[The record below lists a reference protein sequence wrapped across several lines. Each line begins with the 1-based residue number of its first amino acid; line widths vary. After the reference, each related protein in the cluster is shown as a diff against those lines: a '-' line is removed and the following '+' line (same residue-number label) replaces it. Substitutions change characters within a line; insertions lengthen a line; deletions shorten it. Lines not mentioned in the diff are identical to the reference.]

1 MCFLISGMMLVTGKN
16 TRYGSTTT
24 RGLYLK
30 PGVAMAPWTLEQ
42 LCNSRGIQPT
52 KLTKQGS
59 QGLTQIKMTIRKS
72 VLVRAWSSENVDVN
86 FVIL

>member
-1 MCFLISGMMLVTGKN
+1 MCFLISGMVLVTGKN

-52 KLTKQGS
+52 KLTKQDS
-59 QGLTQIKMTIRKS
+59 WVLTAMDLALADPARAC
-72 VLVRAWSSENVDVN
+72 VRSSAQM
-86 FVIL
+86 